1 MLLIT
6 NNGILCESWNTIK
19 DISKITNPINK
30 SINHYYSDSVL
41 FSDDLTIGGFFT
53 TLYKYK
59 DIIERDFVSYTQ
71 CSNLQPFYDQ
81 MNKKVDIYTQL
92 EHPVFIQRGIVIK
105 HSSSISTHKLKDET
119 GKVQMR
125 NYVNSWNQLI
135 GFDKTNVQNPLM
147 GITLENL
154 NNIKHFP
161 LKLDMHYNLVQINP
175 YDKDVVL
182 ATDLIN
188 HFTLFDII
196 VTLFTELTFIDSIN
210 EEDILPIEDL
220 IQEDVVRT
228 IKDKKNQLEIA
239 KTKEQYERCQYL
251 QIEINK
257 LEYLLKSQ
265 S

>member
-6 NNGILCESWNTIK
+6 NNGILSESWNTIK
-19 DISKITNPINK
+19 DVSKINTPIDKN
-30 SINHYYSDSVL
+30 INHYYGDSVL
-41 FSDDLTIGGFFT
+41 FSEDLTIGGFFT
-53 TLYKYK
+53 TMYKYK
-59 DIIERDFVSYTQ
+59 DKIEEDFISYTQ

-81 MNKKVDIYTQL
+81 MNKEVDIYTQL

-135 GFDKTNVQNPLM
+135 GFDKTDVQNPLM
-147 GITLENL
+147 GITLEYL

-182 ATDLIN
+182 ATNLIN
-188 HFTLFDII
+188 HFTLFDIVAI
-196 VTLFTELTFIDSIN
+196 LFTELTFIDAIDTQ
-210 EEDILPIEDL
+210 DIKPVEDL
-220 IQEDVVRT
+220 IYEDTIRT
-228 IKDKKNQLEIA
+228 IRDKKNQLEIA
-239 KTKEQYERCQYL
+239 KSKEMYEKCQYL
-251 QIEINK
+251 QNEIDQ
-257 LEYLLKSQ
+257 LETLLRSHL
-265 S
+265 